1 MERVPEGEN
10 LVWTQT
16 QTENFNHNTNHD
28 GYEQKGED
36 VVHKILVPKLD
47 VLELHRAGKLRRHC
61 FRHFVF
67 LPTSLTLLRKRE
79 NERVVLV
86 PLPPLLLL
94 PTPLMDG
101 NITREGRG
109 YKANGT
115 RAMNGADEG
124 IQ

>member
-28 GYEQKGED
+28 GYEQKCED

-47 VLELHRAGKLRRHC
+47 VLELHRAANLRRYC

-86 PLPPLLLL
+86 PPPPLLLL

-109 YKANGT
+109 YKGPRDQSNEWC
-115 RAMNGADEG
+115 R
-124 IQ
+124 